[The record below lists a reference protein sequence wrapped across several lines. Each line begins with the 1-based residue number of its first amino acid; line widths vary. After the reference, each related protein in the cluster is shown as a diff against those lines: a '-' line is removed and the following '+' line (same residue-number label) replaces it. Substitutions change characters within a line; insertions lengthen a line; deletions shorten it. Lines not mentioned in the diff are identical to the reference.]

1 MTQSQTSQY
10 TEVGYVARA
19 HGTAGEVMIIPEFAV
34 PDLLQT
40 EDLVRIKN
48 HRGDLIPARI
58 EKLRV
63 DDRKNRISF
72 FVKFDHVADR
82 TEAEQLKGHKIFLE
96 AGKVETLIGE
106 EEEELYMDYEVFDE
120 HDAYVGLVEDIIPNP
135 AHPILEVI
143 TDGGHL
149 LVPAVDEYIRSVDE
163 EGRRL
168 YCQNLDQ
175 LTGL

>member
-1 MTQSQTSQY
+1 MTQRRTSQY
-10 TEVGYVARA
+10 EEVGYVARA

-34 PDLLQT
+34 PDLLQKD
-40 EDLVRIKN
+40 DLVRIKN

-82 TEAEQLKGHKIFLE
+82 TQAEQLKGQKIFIE
-96 AGKVETLIGE
+96 ADKVEAWIGE
-106 EEEELYMDYEVFDE
+106 DEEELYMDYEVFDE

-135 AHPILEVI
+135 AHPILEVVS
-143 TDGGHL
+143 DGSRL
-149 LVPAVDEYIRSVDE
+149 LVPAVDEYIRSVDQ
-163 EGRRL
+163 EGRKLFCR
-168 YCQNLDQ
+168 NLDQ
-175 LTGL
+175 LAGL